1 MVDPIFIIIQILYV
15 IILRTNM
22 KKFTLKPNKYTE
34 AAGWYGMLAILGAY
48 ALVSFNLVQSDS
60 LAFQL
65 LNLTGAVGLIVV
77 AASKGVT
84 QSVIL
89 NIFWGAVALIA
100 LFNIFIS

>member
-1 MVDPIFIIIQILYV
+1 MS
-15 IILRTNM
+15 
-22 KKFTLKPNKYTE
+22 KFTLKPNKYTE
-34 AAGWYGMLAILGAY
+34 IAGWYGMLAILGAY
-48 ALVSFNLVQSDS
+48 SLVSFNLVQSDS

-65 LNLTGAVGLIVV
+65 LNLTGALGLIVV

-89 NIFWGAVALIA
+89 NVFWAIVAIIA